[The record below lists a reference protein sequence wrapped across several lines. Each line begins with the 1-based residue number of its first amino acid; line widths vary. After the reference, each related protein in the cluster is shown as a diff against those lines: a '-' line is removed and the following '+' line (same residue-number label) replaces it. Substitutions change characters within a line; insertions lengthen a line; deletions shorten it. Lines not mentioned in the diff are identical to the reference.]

1 MEGVMVAGGGA
12 RVPLSKLPK
21 PQIHTYII
29 IYVAGIGSN
38 TLPVTPKEIK
48 WSRKEEKKIL
58 RNKNQRLNCSF
69 LIIGYMCSSKDQ

>member
-21 PQIHTYII
+21 PHICSRVRLQHP
-29 IYVAGIGSN
+29 
-38 TLPVTPKEIK
+38 LCDPKGDK
-48 WSRKEEKKIL
+48 VVKKGEKKIL

-69 LIIGYMCSSKDQ
+69 LIIGYMGSSKDQ